1 MLYNLTSWGPCNLGA
16 VSALGELSVLLTQV
30 TTGTQL
36 SPVYHAGMEK
46 ER

>member
-16 VSALGELSVLLTQV
+16 VSASGELSVLLTLV
-30 TTGTQL
+30 TDTQL
-36 SPVYHAGMEK
+36 SPVYHAEMEK